1 MPLWL
6 IITCAYIIDLIF
18 GDPRW
23 LPHPVRAIGAI
34 INCFEQ
40 SLRKAMQNKKL
51 AGVILVGG
59 VVIGVWGSVYLLL
72 HLAGRIHPYLAQ
84 MCTLILIF
92 TTLAVKDL
100 KVESMRVFHALEKKQ
115 LDSARSKLSLIVG
128 RDTANLD
135 NQQIVRATVET
146 IAESTVDGIVA
157 PLFYALIGGA
167 PLALAYKT
175 INTLDSMVGYHNQRY
190 AVFGWA
196 AAKLDDLANFIPS
209 RIAAVFLPLAALIA
223 GNNAI
228 GAFKIMFRDRCKHPS
243 PNSGI
248 AEAAVAGALGV
259 QLGGM
264 NYYNGSASPRPLI
277 GDNNRTLSEVDI
289 KKSINISYICSL
301 LVLLTGIALLILI
314 ERG

>member
-1 MPLWL
+1 MPFWL

-18 GDPRW
+18 GDPPW

-34 INCFEQ
+34 INCLEDG
-40 SLRKAMQNKKL
+40 LRKAMQNKKL
-51 AGVILVGG
+51 AGIILVGC
-59 VVIGVWGSVYLLL
+59 VVLGVWGLTYLLL
-72 HLAGRIHPYLAQ
+72 HLAGQIHPYLRQ
-84 MCTLILIF
+84 VCTLILIF
-92 TTLAVKDL
+92 TTLAIKDL

-115 LDSARSKLSLIVG
+115 LDLARIKLGMIVG

-146 IAESTVDGIVA
+146 VAESIVDGIIA
-157 PLFYALIGGA
+157 PLFYAVIGGA
-167 PLALAYKT
+167 PLAVAYKA
-175 INTLDSMVGYHNQRY
+175 ISTLDSMVGYCNQRY

-196 AAKLDDLANFIPS
+196 AAKLDDLANFIPA
-209 RIAAVFLPLAALIA
+209 RIGAVFLPLAAIIS
-223 GNNAI
+223 GNNGI
-228 GAFKIMFRDRCKHPS
+228 GAVKIMCRDYRKHPS

-264 NYYNGSASPRPLI
+264 NYYNGLASPKPLI
-277 GDNNRTLSEVDI
+277 GDNNRMLIEVDI

-301 LVLLTGIALLILI
+301 LVLLTGVTVRILI